1 MNSLEMAQR
10 YLLQGCAVEVV
21 EGQPQYRG
29 LQGTLIY
36 ESKNMLWLSTG
47 VSTLLVPKS
56 LNTFLVNRSFV
67 VSGDLLVGRFFDRL
81 MK

>member
-1 MNSLEMAQR
+1 MNSFEMAQR
-10 YLLQGCAVEVV
+10 YLLQGCAIEVV

-29 LQGTLIY
+29 LQGTLIH
-36 ESKNMLWLSTG
+36 ESKNMLWLSSDNT
-47 VSTLLVPKS
+47 TLLVPKS
-56 LNTFLVNRSFV
+56 PNTFLVNRSFL